1 LVSVRRM
8 RRGALRR
15 EASTA
20 LVLILFA
27 MFLLWY
33 LYSLETTGSPLA
45 VVASWSM
52 DPTLHVG
59 DIVVIR
65 KLSNYNIGDIVLYHN
80 ICGADQKII
89 VHRIINIVDNTYV
102 LKGDANPFEDSCKPG
117 EKEIFGRVE
126 IVVPYLGSLRLM
138 FERAFLSGIP

>member
-1 LVSVRRM
+1 
-8 RRGALRR
+8 
-15 EASTA
+15 
-20 LVLILFA
+20 

-59 DIVVIR
+59 DIVIIR

-80 ICGADQKII
+80 ICDADQKII

-102 LKGDANPFEDSCKPG
+102 LKGDANPFEDSCKPS

-126 IVVPYLGSLRLM
+126 IVVPYLGSIRLM